1 VRRVLDDLRAARM
14 LMSAGASLQSIVM
27 YPVRRR
33 VSPRQSRLDL
43 RGGTSITAPA
53 NEPLLFLFR
62 EIWVDGAYDEALVS
76 RDGLATIVDIGA
88 HVGLFS
94 IRAASRWPRARIV
107 AVEASPRSAR
117 YLRANVAR
125 NRLHQ
130 VTVIEAACGG
140 SRRRAVLGR
149 RGADMMSSLYAAGE
163 GDEVEVITLEDV
175 FNTNGLDRCD
185 LLKLDCEGAE
195 YEIILGAPPATLRRI
210 GRIVMECHRGGEAT
224 PIDLERHLAASG
236 FDVRR
241 TPSEDGIH
249 EYLFAE
255 RRAPLMSLEVV
266 VDRPAEAAPH

>member
-1 VRRVLDDLRAARM
+1 M
-14 LMSAGASLQSIVM
+14 LMGAGASLPSILL

-33 VSPRQSRLDL
+33 LPPKQSRLDL
-43 RGGTSITAPA
+43 RGGTSISAPA

-62 EIWVDGAYDEALVS
+62 EIWVDGAYDEALAAS
-76 RDGLATIVDIGA
+76 AGLATIVDIGA

-94 IRAASRWPRARIV
+94 IRAASRWPGARIV

-125 NRLHQ
+125 NRLDR
-130 VTVIEAACGG
+130 VTVMEAACGG
-140 SRRRAVLGR
+140 SRRRAVLHR

-163 GDEVEVITLEDV
+163 GDEVDVITLDDV
-175 FNTNGLDRCD
+175 FRANGIERCD

-195 YEIILGAPPATLRRI
+195 YEIILGAAPETLGRI
-210 GRIVMECHRGGEAT
+210 GRIVMECHRGQEAT
-224 PIDLERHLAASG
+224 PADLERHLVVSG

-249 EYLFAE
+249 EYLFAQ
-255 RRAPLMSLEVV
+255 RRAGLMSLDVA
-266 VDRPAEAAPH
+266 VDRPAEVVAH